1 MEFLNKKKLQKIF
14 KDIKFFLTLD
24 RIPAIVTIIFS
35 AICVLI
41 GFNSVFTLDYG
52 SVDFY
57 ENLLLGLGV
66 LFLITGF
73 FTSKK
78 NKRKSLRVFFF
89 AFVIFL
95 LVYFSTTMSS
105 AIDLEEYGFNAVI
118 YHEFFLVFFLIIFS
132 LSGATLGFAALLN
145 FKSIGNQHG
154 AHFILL
160 VVILL
165 ILFIL
170 YTIVSSV
177 FFEGLPGIS
186 WEFLTTDL
194 RYMGLHGGVYSGIV
208 GTLFLMLIIMF
219 LAVPLGVG
227 AAIYLEEYAG
237 GSFIVR
243 IIKISVSIL
252 RGVPSIVF
260 GLFGL
265 AFFAPIFGFSFLTGG
280 MVLSCYALPMIIRTA
295 SESIKSVP
303 QGLREG
309 SLALGATKS
318 QTIRRVVLPPS
329 IPGIVTGIVLG
340 LGEAAGETAPIMFF
354 STIMPI
360 EGLNPFGLMWQ
371 SIRAL
376 PVHIY
381 QLFRLKGYGGPVQ
394 SAARLQ
400 NGWSAALVLL
410 SMFLIINVIALIIRE
425 KFREDF

>member
-1 MEFLNKKKLQKIF
+1 MMTINKQKI
-14 KDIKFFLTLD
+14 KKIKEDIVLFLRVD
-24 RIPAIVTIIFS
+24 RLPALSVIVFS
-35 AICVLI
+35 SVCALI
-41 GFNSVFTLDYG
+41 GFSTLFTLNY
-52 SVDFY
+52 SNVDFY
-57 ENLLLGLGV
+57 ENLFLIQGV
-66 LFLITGF
+66 LFLFTGIYAF
-73 FTSKK
+73 KK
-78 NKRKSLRVFFF
+78 NKTKSLRVFFF
-89 AFVIFL
+89 ALIIFFM
-95 LVYFSTTMSS
+95 VYLSNTMFST
-105 AIDLEEYGFNAVI
+105 IDLEEYGFNALV
-118 YHEFFLVFFLIIFS
+118 YHEFFLVFFLIVFG
-132 LSGATLGFAALLN
+132 LAGTALGFAALLN
-145 FKSIGNQHG
+145 FKSLGREYG

-160 VVILL
+160 VAIIL

-170 YTIVSSV
+170 YSIVSTV

-194 RYMGLHGGVYSGIV
+194 YHMGLYGGVFSGIV
-208 GTLFLMLIIMF
+208 GTFFLMLIIF
-219 LAVPLGVG
+219 FVAVPLGVG

-243 IIKISVSIL
+243 IIKVSVSIL

-265 AFFAPIFGFSFLTGG
+265 AFFVPIFGASFLSGG
-280 MVLSCYALPMIIRTA
+280 LILSSYALPMIIRTA

-329 IPGIVTGIVLG
+329 LPGVVTGVVLG
-340 LGEAAGETAPIMFF
+340 LGEAAGETAPIMFM

-360 EGLNPFGLMWQ
+360 TGMNPFELLGQ

-381 QLFRLKGYGGPVQ
+381 QLFRLKGYGGTVE

-425 KFREDF
+425 KYREEF